1 MSSGKTL
8 PKVRSVEDLNPVEVL
23 TAPQRLFLEARLQ
36 GLNQTQAA
44 KAAGATD
51 EQAKSH
57 GHKYAHNPKIVAA
70 AKWSLAQGVEQ
81 EFDRDL
87 VLGGLMDAV
96 ESAATSTELT
106 MAWREIG
113 KVIGAYA
120 PERTE
125 LIVGDMTP
133 DRLRQLSEKELLGLV
148 DQGKQAPE
156 ELVHVLDGEFEV
168 LRTACEDPVEIERG
182 HDD

>member
-1 MSSGKTL
+1 
-8 PKVRSVEDLNPVEVL
+8 
-23 TAPQRLFLEARLQ
+23 
-36 GLNQTQAA
+36 
-44 KAAGATD
+44 
-51 EQAKSH
+51 
-57 GHKYAHNPKIVAA
+57 
-70 AKWSLAQGVEQ
+70 
-81 EFDRDL
+81 
-87 VLGGLMDAV
+87 MDAV

-156 ELVHVLDGEFEV
+156 ALVHVLDGEFEV